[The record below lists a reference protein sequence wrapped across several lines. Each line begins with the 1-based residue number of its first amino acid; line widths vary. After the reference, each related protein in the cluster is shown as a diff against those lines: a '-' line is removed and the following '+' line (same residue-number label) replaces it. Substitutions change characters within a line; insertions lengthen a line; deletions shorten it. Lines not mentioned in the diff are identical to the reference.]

1 MRISDWSSDVCSSDL
16 PGDLQPWFGD
26 LLIADVLDAPRD
38 FRFRLFGTNIA
49 NAVGRDLTG
58 RRLSDP
64 DTLDDPAPALLKVL
78 SEVVD
83 GPTIATTAGGLYWQ
97 QRSYLRFP
105 GLSLPLCAEGELGR
119 PSCRAKVCK

>member
-1 MRISDWSSDVCSSDL
+1 MAHWTYRRIPIEDL
-16 PGDLQPWFGD
+16 PDLASGPALDLARLWQAKRPGRAVTARRDLDPGDLQPWFGD

-64 DTLDDPAPALLKVL
+64 DTLDDHAPALLTVL
-78 SEVVD
+78 SEVE
-83 GPTIATTAGGLYWQ
+83 I
-97 QRSYLRFP
+97 
-105 GLSLPLCAEGELGR
+105 GR
-119 PSCRAKVCK
+119 AHV